1 MLGHVGNPSKEY
13 GKHWWICYAKVDEY
27 FVTNFNLYDF
37 GVCTYTWYNNKA
49 KRMMANGSATI
60 NGDYSLLIYD
70 RTIAQNDL
78 WGWNHYHLGV
88 RDGLKVVRNKNTQF
102 SWANSFFCLL
112 YINNNGNY
120 STYPVNP

>member
-1 MLGHVGNPSKEY
+1 
-13 GKHWWICYAKVDEY
+13 
-27 FVTNFNLYDF
+27 
-37 GVCTYTWYNNKA
+37 
-49 KRMMANGSATI
+49 MANGFATI

-88 RDGLKVVRNKNTQF
+88 RDGLKVVRNKNTPF
-102 SWANSFFCLL
+102 LDAFFFCLL